1 MKTLFLNPNSNDAIT
16 RTLQRQIAAQGLS
29 PASFEVRQLAGA
41 PKIIGSLQ
49 DNMKAQRMF
58 KEEYKQLT
66 PGFTRL
72 VMMSSLDTG
81 FDVAREVGEIE
92 VYGFTR
98 SVLAWH
104 RSQAQQL
111 QAITFDP
118 SMTSLYQALFAT
130 KENQGVVGHISTLPL
145 APGEVESAWDAVL
158 NSLRRV
164 CRRLTDASSA
174 PIFIV
179 GAVGLELGE
188 TLRQEGFHQ
197 VIDPVA
203 NLIAHLQSTA
213 SAIKAQSVGP
223 PRKSGSN

>member
-16 RTLQRQIAAQGLS
+16 DTLRRQIAAQGLL
-29 PASFEVRQLAGA
+29 PASYEVCQLAGA

-49 DNMKAQRMF
+49 QNLEAQRVL
-58 KEEYKQLT
+58 KIEYKALT
-66 PGFTRL
+66 QGFTRL

-81 FDVAREVGEIE
+81 FEAARDVGEIE
-92 VYGFTR
+92 VHGFTR

-118 SMTSLYQALFAT
+118 SMTSLYEALFAIR
-130 KENQGVVGHISTLPL
+130 ENQGVVVHISTLPL
-145 APGEVESAWDAVL
+145 APEEVESSWDAVL
-158 NSLRRV
+158 SSLRRL
-164 CRRLTDASSA
+164 CRQMTDASST

-188 TLRQEGFHQ
+188 ALRQEGFNQ

-203 NLIAHLQSTA
+203 NLITHLQSA
-213 SAIKAQSVGP
+213 DRAL
-223 PRKSGSN
+223 N

>member
-1 MKTLFLNPNSNDAIT
+1 MKTLFLNPNSNNAIT
-16 RTLQRQIAAQGLS
+16 KTFQRQIDAQGLP
-29 PASFEVRQLAGA
+29 PASYEVRQLAGA

-49 DNMKAQRMF
+49 DNMKAQRIL
-58 KEEYKQLT
+58 KKNYKQLT
-66 PGFTRL
+66 QGFTRL

-81 FDVAREVGEIE
+81 FDAARDVGEIE

-98 SVLAWH
+98 SVLTWH

-118 SMTSLYQALFAT
+118 SMTSLYQALFAI
-130 KENQGVVGHISTLPL
+130 KETQGVVVHISTLPL

-158 NSLRRV
+158 KSLRQE
-164 CRRLTDASSA
+164 CRQLSDTSSV

-188 TLRQEGFHQ
+188 ALRQEGFHQ

-203 NLIAHLQSTA
+203 NLIAHLQSTNGA
-213 SAIKAQSVGP
+213 ALPLA
-223 PRKSGSN
+223 

>member
-16 RTLQRQIAAQGLS
+16 KTLQRQIAAQGLP

-49 DNMKAQRMF
+49 DNMKAQRIL
-58 KEEYKQLT
+58 KKNYKQLT
-66 PGFTRL
+66 QGFTRL

-81 FDVAREVGEIE
+81 FDAARDVGEIE

-111 QAITFDP
+111 QAITFDS
-118 SMTSLYQALFAT
+118 SMTPLYQALFAI
-130 KENQGVVGHISTLPL
+130 KENQGVVLHISTLPL

-158 NSLRRV
+158 NSLRKV
-164 CRRLTDASSA
+164 CRQLTDTSSA

-188 TLRQEGFHQ
+188 ALRQEGFHQ

-213 SAIKAQSVGP
+213 SSMKAQSVSHP
-223 PRKSGSN
+223 LRSGSK